1 MEIDTKAENYFDKTE
16 VHENV
21 AVQVLINSKTGNTS
35 IAWTRDQN
43 MIEGW
48 RESAHVV
55 TC

>member
-1 MEIDTKAENYFDKTE
+1 MELDTTASNYFDQTE

-35 IAWTRDQN
+35 LAWTRDPRI
-43 MIEGW
+43 IEEW
-48 RESAHVV
+48 RESAQVA